1 MAKVLILG
9 GSGLLGRA
17 LQRRRRSGHE
27 LSATHCRNPME
38 HSRAFDLRA
47 SMALPAGRFDVV
59 ICSLPLAKILMETK
73 TDLAQAARPL
83 CASFGM
89 AKPILL
95 STDAVF
101 SGREGHY
108 SESAKP
114 DPVTDYGRAQ
124 AGLDGIFLGACP
136 AGLIVRTSF
145 LFGGR
150 APHFDK
156 RLGPLL
162 NRSIRSVDQR
172 WPSNIFRSPTEVDFC
187 ADAIWRCVESDQH
200 GIMNICGE
208 RMSIRDFFAKAL
220 LARGP
225 FELPPP
231 YYESRDDVAVD
242 TSLDPRAMES
252 KLGIDHRA
260 GWDWYFQNAAGET

>member
-17 LQRRRRSGHE
+17 LQRQRRSGYAI
-27 LSATHCRNPME
+27 STTHHHNPSE
-38 HSRAFDLRA
+38 ESRAFDIRA
-47 SMALPAGRFDVV
+47 TMKVPAGDFDIV
-59 ICSLPLAKILMETK
+59 ICSLPLAKILMEEK
-73 TDLAQAARPL
+73 ADPAQLARPL
-83 CASFGM
+83 CTSFGG
-89 AKPILL
+89 AKPVLL

-108 SESAKP
+108 SERASP
-114 DPVTDYGRAQ
+114 DPITDYGRAQ
-124 AGLDGIFLGACP
+124 AALDQIFLSTCP
-136 AGLIVRTSF
+136 TGLVVRTSF

-156 RLGPLL
+156 RMAPLL
-162 NRSIRSVDQR
+162 NGSMRSVDQR

-187 ADAIWRCVESDQH
+187 ADAIWRCIETGQH

-208 RMSIRDFFAKAL
+208 RMSIREFFAKAL
-220 LARGP
+220 ERRGT

-231 YYESRDDVAVD
+231 YRETRGDVAVD
-242 TSLDPRAMES
+242 TSLDPRLMES
-252 KLGIDHRA
+252 KLSIDHKA
-260 GWDWYFQNAAGET
+260 GWDWYFRSIG